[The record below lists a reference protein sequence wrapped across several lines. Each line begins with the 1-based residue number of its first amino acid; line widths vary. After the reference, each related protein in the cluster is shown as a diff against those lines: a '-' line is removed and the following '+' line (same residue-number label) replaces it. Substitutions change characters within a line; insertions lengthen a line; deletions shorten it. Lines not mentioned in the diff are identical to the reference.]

1 MPQLRLA
8 PAWGRLLLLGLPPL
22 LAAAIL
28 VSAIVFGPPPAPAAA
43 QVPGDP
49 GAAAPPLAV
58 PATPGL
64 LVHVSGAV
72 AHPGLYRMTRGDR
85 IYAAIGAAGG
95 LTADADPDRMPDLA
109 GLLRDGEQVKVPALK
124 GTTGRTS
131 KMLVDLN
138 VATEEQLAAVP
149 GFTPDL
155 AAEAI
160 RYRINFGGFQRTNEL
175 VTAIGMDPA
184 GFAIAKKYVRV

>member
-1 MPQLRLA
+1 MPHVRLA
-8 PAWGRLLLLGLPPL
+8 PDWGRILLFALPPL
-22 LAAAIL
+22 LAVAVL
-28 VSAIVFGPPPAPAAA
+28 VALVAFAPAPVAGTAAPA
-43 QVPGDP
+43 LPG
-49 GAAAPPLAV
+49 GEAAAPLAA

-85 IYAAIGAAGG
+85 IYAAIAAAGG
-95 LTADADPDRMPDLA
+95 LTANADPDRMPNLA

-124 GTTGRTS
+124 GTSGRTA
-131 KMLVDLN
+131 KVLVDLN
-138 VATEEQLAAVP
+138 AATEDQLAAVP

-160 RYRINFGGFQRTNEL
+160 RYRVNFGGFQRTNEL
-175 VTAIGMDPA
+175 VTAVGMDPA
-184 GFAIAKKYVRV
+184 AFAIAKKYVRV

>member
-1 MPQLRLA
+1 MPHLRFA
-8 PAWGRLLLLGLPPL
+8 PAWGRVLLFVLPPL
-22 LAAAIL
+22 LAVAIL
-28 VSAIVFGPPPAPAAA
+28 VSALVFGPPPASPTT

-49 GAAAPPLAV
+49 GAAAPLAV

-85 IYAAIGAAGG
+85 IYAAIAAAGG

-124 GTTGRTS
+124 GTTGRTARV
-131 KMLVDLN
+131 LVDLN
-138 VATEEQLAAVP
+138 AATEEQLAAVP

-160 RYRINFGGFQRTNEL
+160 RYRVNFGGFQRTNEL
-175 VTAIGMDPA
+175 VTAVGMDPA
-184 GFAIAKKYVRV
+184 AFAIAKKYVRV